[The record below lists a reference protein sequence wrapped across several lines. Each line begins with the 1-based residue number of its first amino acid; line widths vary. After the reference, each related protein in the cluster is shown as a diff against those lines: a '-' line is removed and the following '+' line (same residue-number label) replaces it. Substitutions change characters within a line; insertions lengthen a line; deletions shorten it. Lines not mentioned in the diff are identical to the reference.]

1 MLEDMLEET
10 SKTEKQRKKMEKN
23 IQKKKEGGVDNYQN
37 CDICIKELPE
47 VKERKK
53 EIQRNG

>member
-1 MLEDMLEET
+1 MLEET